1 MLKFRTMVA
10 EAADA
15 AGRSSRPTNEAA
27 GALFK
32 IRDDPRVTRVGRFL
46 RRLLARRDPAD
57 RERAAAA
64 R

>member
-10 EAADA
+10 DA
-15 AGRSSRPTNEAA
+15 AERQRELERANEVG

-32 IRDDPRVTRVGRFL
+32 IRDDPRVTRVGRAAAA
-46 RRLLARRDPAD
+46 LLARRDPAGA
-57 RERAAAA
+57 ERAARA